1 VFRSADS
8 NLSDFL
14 TADSSQ
20 SGWFQFVPSYQQDH
34 LWLHVSSVQS
44 LAVDQLAPEA
54 AAEQNMDLEPH
65 WLVVAAVLEM
75 RNLRPAVLQAGC

>member
-1 VFRSADS
+1 
-8 NLSDFL
+8 
-14 TADSSQ
+14 
-20 SGWFQFVPSYQQDH
+20 
-34 LWLHVSSVQS
+34 VSSVQS

-54 AAEQNMDLEPH
+54 AAEQNMDLEPQ